1 MGSLSEALRPR
12 WRGSGVPWPRVQAL
26 APPSAS
32 RVTVG
37 RVFHSLSLSDHLQ
50 SEPAQSRR
58 VFGAFGGGNTVSDS
72 GGAVPA
78 CLGAAD
84 LQ

>member
-1 MGSLSEALRPR
+1 MASLSEPLRPR
-12 WRGSGVPWPRVQAL
+12 RCGSGVPRSRVQAL

-32 RVTVG
+32 RVTMG
-37 RVFHSLSLSDHLQ
+37 RVFCSLSLSDHLQ
-50 SEPAQSRR
+50 SEPAHSRR
-58 VFGAFGGGNTVSDS
+58 VFGALGGGNTVSDS
-72 GGAVPA
+72 GTAVPA